1 MEIRFNHS
9 FYVMNMDDNFDYDSF
24 ENKIIEKLNKD
35 YDVKRLEAIFKINNE
50 NLWDI
55 EFDLIYNNVEE
66 ILVYKKR
73 QIVKKEKC
81 LLYKIH
87 IPVPKKKEIYW
98 GIEEENFLANNAK
111 LNLDNF
117 SLVKKSDLN
126 DFSDINTYLID
137 CVFLAIK
144 NIIYSILKNNIEH

>member
-1 MEIRFNHS
+1 MEIRFNHN

-24 ENKIIEKLNKD
+24 ENKINEKLYKD
-35 YDVKRLEAIFKINNE
+35 YDTKRLEAIFRTNNE

-55 EFDLIYNNVEE
+55 EFDLIYNDVEE

-73 QIVKKEKC
+73 QIIKEEKC

-87 IPVPKKKEIYW
+87 VPVPKKKEIYW
-98 GIEEENFLANNAK
+98 GIEEVNFLSNKGK

-117 SLVKKSDLN
+117 SVVKKSDLN
-126 DFSDINTYLID
+126 HFSDINAYLID
-137 CVFLAIK
+137 CVLLAIK
-144 NIIYSILKNNIEH
+144 NIISSILNNSIE